1 MQMCRRDAQKMQ
13 EKYLMRYVRIMAYD
27 IWSKN
32 DGAGGAWF
40 KRDLWIYC
48 FELQAPENAAG
59 QVRRLE
65 EQIISL
71 ETMPER
77 YRRYETE
84 PWKSRGLRILP
95 VDNYV
100 VLYIPDEDRK
110 TVEILRVMY
119 GGRNIDKQLNLYTKQ

>member
-1 MQMCRRDAQKMQ
+1 MIYEVKMTGQ
-13 EKYLMRYVRIMAYD
+13 AEL
-27 IWSKN
+27 
-32 DGAGGAWF
+32 
-40 KRDLWIYC
+40 DLRGIY
-48 FELQAPENAAG
+48 ELQAPENAAG